1 MRHPATRIVARPRAG
16 GDRPRR
22 AATLLAALTLTAL
35 IAGCGTTGAR
45 TNAGARE
52 ESPAGFP
59 VTVTNCGETTTYQRP
74 PRRAVTMNQH
84 TTEIMLALG
93 LADRMVGT
101 AYLDDRILAEYR
113 EEYRRIPVLAE
124 RYPSYEALL
133 QQAPDFVYGGYTS
146 AFGQQDG
153 RSRERLREAGIR
165 THLNIANCTDG
176 GVGIS
181 EVHEEIRTIAKIF
194 DVPERARELID
205 RMNATLSEAQ
215 HQLGEVEPVSVF
227 VYDSGTKSALT
238 AGGDGIADAIVRMS
252 GGRNVF
258 ADQRDGFVD
267 VSWEQVIKRRPERI
281 LILDYGSTTVEQKKR
296 LLLKKPALANVP
308 AIEHRRFAVLPL
320 STAVAG
326 VRVPRAVAE
335 LSEQLHPGR
344 FR

>member
-1 MRHPATRIVARPRAG
+1 MRHPARCIFARPHAG
-16 GDRPRR
+16 RDRPRR
-22 AATLLAALTLTAL
+22 AATVLAALTLTAL
-35 IAGCGTTGAR
+35 ISGCGTTGAR
-45 TNAGARE
+45 TNAGAQE
-52 ESPAGFP
+52 DSPSGFP

-74 PRRAVTMNQH
+74 PRRAVTLNQH

-133 QQAPDFVYGGYTS
+133 RQAPDFVYGGYSS

-153 RSRERLREAGIR
+153 RSRKRLREAGIR

-176 GVGIS
+176 PVGTS
-181 EVHEEIRTIAKIF
+181 EIHEEIRTIARIF
-194 DVPERARELID
+194 DVPERARDLID
-205 RMNATLSEAQ
+205 RMNATRSEARRE
-215 HQLGEVEPVSVF
+215 LGDVKPVSVF
-227 VYDSGTKSALT
+227 VYDSGTKSAYT

-252 GGRNVF
+252 GGRNIF
-258 ADQRDGFVD
+258 ADQHEGFVD

-281 LILDYGSTTVEQKKR
+281 VILDYGSTTVEQKKR
-296 LLLKKPALANVP
+296 LLLHKPALASVP

-320 STAVAG
+320 SSAVAG
-326 VRVPRAVAE
+326 VRVPRAVAD